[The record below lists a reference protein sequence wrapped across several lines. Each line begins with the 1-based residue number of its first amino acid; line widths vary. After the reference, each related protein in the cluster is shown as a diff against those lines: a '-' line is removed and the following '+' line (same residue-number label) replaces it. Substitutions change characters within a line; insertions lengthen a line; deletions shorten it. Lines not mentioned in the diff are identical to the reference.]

1 MGFSQREKYLILL
14 ALLIFVPLLLF
25 RFVFFPFSENQKS
38 LTKKI
43 DALEHKTKQISI
55 LGQEYN
61 ILRKETQ
68 VNTSSLTKKI
78 DSILR
83 QYRLKVRSKIVLE
96 EQPKGGQRLIVKL
109 DEIYLSELAKL
120 VYRIEN
126 SKPIIMIENIDIN
139 PSYKNKKLFR
149 VTLALASN

>member
-1 MGFSQREKYLILL
+1 MANR
-14 ALLIFVPLLLF
+14 
-25 RFVFFPFSENQKS
+25 
-38 LTKKI
+38 I
-43 DALEHKTKQISI
+43 DNLNHKTNQISL

-61 ILRKETQ
+61 ILKKETE
-68 VNTSSLTKKI
+68 VNTTSLTKKI

-83 QYRLKVRSKIVLE
+83 QYRLKARSNIVLD

-109 DEIYLSELAKL
+109 DEIYLTELAKL

-149 VTLALASN
+149 VALALASN